1 MAKDGTQLVRKTLFN
16 GLAAFYAVLLY
27 GFIFLPVG
35 VLVLFSFQDSRLPIM
50 PFKGPTLKWYEAV
63 LSDSRLT
70 DSMMNSSVVALG
82 SSIVAVLLGFLA
94 AYGLARYVLPAKGIQ
109 RALLTAPLTVSYLII
124 AIGLLM
130 LFNATGMPRSLWT
143 IGIGHVVIN
152 TPLCFAIIYS
162 QLGDHQVNIENAAY
176 DLGASELDTSVAR
189 KPHELSGGQRQRV
202 ALARVLAVEPQVL
215 LLDEPLGALDLKL
228 RRQMQSELKTIQKSV
243 GTSFI
248 HVTHDQEEAMAI
260 ADQIIVMNAGKVED
274 NGTPESIYLNP
285 GSAFSAAFMG
295 EANLIDGVVERI
307 TTDGVRVSTAFG
319 MADLDATQTTA
330 REIARDESVQLC
342 MRPEQVLVA
351 NSDHDAGDACLELC
365 DGKVIDHTFLG
376 SYLRCDVRVGPDQTL
391 TLQLPQNSRVS
402 VGSEI
407 RLQVPIASIVLLRKE

>member
-1 MAKDGTQLVRKTLFN
+1 MTAKVEIVELFHR
-16 GLAAFYAVLLY
+16 Y
-27 GFIFLPVG
+27 GD
-35 VLVLFSFQDSRLPIM
+35 FQ
-50 PFKGPTLKWYEAV
+50 A
-63 LSDSRLT
+63 LSDINLT
-70 DSMMNSSVVALG
+70 IEAG
-82 SSIVAVLLGFLA
+82 SFAVLLGPSGCGKTTLLSALGGFLNPTS
-94 AYGLARYVLPAKGIQ
+94 GTVMLDGIDVTHVPPAKRATTTMFQDYALFPHMTLVDNVGFGLRMQGISRKQ
-109 RALLTAPLTVSYLII
+109 RRLRAIELLELV
-124 AIGLLM
+124 G
-130 LFNATGMPRSLWT
+130 
-143 IGIGHVVIN
+143 
-152 TPLCFAIIYS
+152 
-162 QLGDHQVNIENAAY
+162 
-176 DLGASELDTSVAR
+176 LDTSVAR

-202 ALARVLAVEPQVL
+202 ALARALAVEPQVL

-319 MADLDATQTTA
+319 MVDLDTTQTTTQ
-330 REIARDESVQLC
+330 EFARDESVQLC

-351 NSDHDAGDACLELC
+351 NSDHDAGDACLELGN
-365 DGKVIDHTFLG
+365 GKVIDHTFLG